1 MINEEKL
8 FKLLPYFFD
17 RPSAV
22 LLEIAQNAHRSGA
35 AKLAVTLK
43 GTALE
48 VEDDGSGTDNPR
60 ALVCLAESDWPSEVM
75 ENQMPAGWGLFF
87 LISVADTIT
96 YTSLF
101 GTLTIDCT
109 RFLNEASYRDD
120 VVNLVD
126 GSAKTERGFRIK
138 ARLMDGVF
146 KSVAYLQV
154 VDGLSYFPMTIAMN
168 GSLIKRKRLSE
179 VCKDY
184 PIKASYMGNAVYVNP
199 NGGMFLGWLDSF
211 LNHVSLVWYGIPLN
225 VTGYLHDVA
234 IEVCEG
240 DPLTPV
246 LPYRTSIKHDEKAER
261 FLEFVRKEVAG
272 WCVEEIGSF
281 GEQSNRDLKEMVR
294 VMRLAGELLSP
305 EALNGLDL
313 FFVEVVDPYYT
324 ESTDSE
330 EVVQYRLVKKGEG
343 PFISERLSLTVNA
356 DLVWDEEESV
366 LDGPKPILPPWTITR
381 IDLPHNRPSWLQ
393 KEERWVP
400 VRVTALDTNCYDY
413 TWHKSSIECEGKAIT
428 VVSMAERWA
437 EGDIYY
443 VDSPESFLTVE
454 DAVFDMKIYDDDGDT
469 YDTQRDSFSRLIARE
484 IMSITG
490 RYPLSDLLG
499 GIGVAGIHPHEVQTI
514 DIDLGEG
521 VMKVTKTN
529 GETLSIELLAA

>member
-22 LLEIAQNAHRSGA
+22 LVEIAQNAHRSGA

-48 VEDDGSGTDNPR
+48 VEDDGDGMDNPR

-87 LISVADTIT
+87 LMSVSETIT

-101 GTLTIDCT
+101 GTLTIDCK
-109 RFLNEASYRDD
+109 RFLNEAPYRDN

-126 GSAKTERGFRIK
+126 GSTKTEKGFRIK
-138 ARLMDGVF
+138 ARLVDGVF

-154 VDGLSYFPMTIAMN
+154 LDGLSYFPMTITMN
-168 GSLIKRKRLSE
+168 GSLIKRKNLSE
-179 VCKDY
+179 VCKNY
-184 PIKASYMGNAVYVNP
+184 PIKTSYMGNAVYVNP
-199 NGGMFLGWLDSF
+199 KGAMFLGWLDSF
-211 LNHVSLVWYGIPLN
+211 LDHVSLVWYGIPLN

-234 IEVCEG
+234 VEVSEG

-261 FLEFVRKEVAG
+261 FLGFVRKEVSG
-272 WCVEEIGSF
+272 WCI
-281 GEQSNRDLKEMVR
+281 EQIRVFREQPHEDLEDMIR

-305 EALNGLDL
+305 KALDGLDL

-324 ESTDSE
+324 ESTDSD
-330 EVVQYRLVKKGEG
+330 EVVQYRLVRKAEG
-343 PFISERLSLTVNA
+343 ALVSERLSLTV
-356 DLVWDEEESV
+356 DDKLLWDEEDSV
-366 LDGPKPILPPWTITR
+366 LDGSKPVLPPWTITR
-381 IDLPHNRPSWLQ
+381 IDLPVNRPSWLQ

-400 VRVTALDTNCYDY
+400 MQVTALDASRYDY
-413 TWHKSSIECEGKAIT
+413 TWHKSSIDCEGKEIA
-428 VVSMAERWA
+428 VVSMVERWA

-443 VDSPESFLTVE
+443 KDTPEDFIAVE
-454 DAVFDMKIYDDDGDT
+454 DAVFDMKLYNDDGDT

-490 RYPLSDLLG
+490 RYPLSDLLS
-499 GIGVAGIHPHEVQTI
+499 GIGVTGIDPHDVRII
-514 DIDLGEG
+514 DISLKDK

-529 GETLSIELLAA
+529 GETLLLGLAA